1 MRRVLGWIALAV
13 GVAIVAAM
21 AWYGA
26 RALFFDEDPSDDLD
40 DVVLAPAWRS
50 AEDSCGRRHIGV
62 T

>member
-26 RALFFDEDPSDDLD
+26 LALFGDEEPIK
-40 DVVLAPAWRS
+40 
-50 AEDSCGRRHIGV
+50 IGSNQGV
-62 T
+62 EAY